1 MAHEMSLGQIHRI
14 PLTLK
19 HNCALT
25 SYSQVRR
32 MKYIAT
38 QVHGNHNG
46 LTMEQYTKKSLLVS
60 MAEMTGSVDDAVG
73 ARNLPG

>member
-1 MAHEMSLGQIHRI
+1 
-14 PLTLK
+14 
-19 HNCALT
+19 
-25 SYSQVRR
+25 